1 MKRND
6 VTFRS
11 AGTTCAAWHYAG
23 QGTAF
28 QTEAGRPCVVMAHGF
43 SCTRDAGLEGYA
55 EGFAAA
61 GLDVLLFDYRGF
73 GASGGQMRQ
82 HIDYRGQRA
91 DYHAAVAAARH
102 LRGVDPDRIVLWGTS
117 YSGGHVL
124 NVAAHDRRIA
134 AVLSLTPAVDG
145 IPVLGMI
152 AKSAGVG
159 KLVALTVAG
168 LRDRLGRRPYLL
180 PAIGPADSPAV
191 IAKDGALE
199 NFLAVTGPWW
209 RNEIRARCTLDVAR
223 NRPVLGIRRIT
234 APLLIQVGDL
244 DTVVSSPAAARAA
257 TKATAPTELRHYPVD
272 HFDVY
277 ADPWLST
284 VLEDQLEFLFSR
296 LASSGTGATA
306 PSPAM
311 ASMARR

>member
-1 MKRND
+1 MNRSD

-11 AGTTCAAWHYAG
+11 AGITCAAWHYPG
-23 QGTAF
+23 QSAAF
-28 QTEAGRPCVVMAHGF
+28 QVGAGRPCVVMAHGF
-43 SCTRDAGLEGYA
+43 SCTRDTGLERYA

-73 GASGGQMRQ
+73 GGSGGDMRQ

-91 DYHAAVAAARH
+91 DYHAAVAAARRLH
-102 LRGVDPDRIVLWGTS
+102 GVDPDRILLWGTS

-152 AKSAGVG
+152 AKSAGVA
-159 KLVALTVAG
+159 KLLALSVAG
-168 LRDRLGRRPYLL
+168 LRDRFGRRPHML

-199 NFLAVTGPWW
+199 DFLAVAGPLW

-223 NRPVLGIRRIT
+223 NRPVLGIRKIA

-244 DTVVSSPAAARAA
+244 DTVVSSPAAVRAA
-257 TKATAPTELRHYPVD
+257 RKASAPCELRHYPVD

-277 ADPWLST
+277 ADPWLTT
-284 VLEDQLEFLFSR
+284 VLKDQLEFLTRR
-296 LASSGTGATA
+296 LGPSAAANDGTAQEVVASAAT
-306 PSPAM
+306 
-311 ASMARR
+311 